1 LSVSDLAILA
11 SYAHPDDEQGV
22 TGALAWYAEQG
33 VRTGLICATRGE
45 LGEIAEA
52 DPPLATVETLG
63 QVREQEM
70 RRAAA
75 IAKIQR
81 LWFLDYRDSGMRG
94 TEGNNDARAFMNV
107 DENEA
112 LEKVVRIIREFKP
125 TVIVTFDPSGGYGHP
140 DHMRI
145 NQLTTQ
151 AFRVANESR
160 QFSEA
165 GPAWEAKRLFYSSI
179 PRSMIRQLAQFAEQ
193 AGLASN
199 FTGMDPEKLGL
210 PDEMITNRVD
220 VRKYMGLKRE
230 SLSQHRTQLNPNS
243 PFAKL
248 PEEITAQWRGTE
260 YFALVAGVPVDTADQ
275 AASSDLFSGLR

>member
-1 LSVSDLAILA
+1 VSDLAILA

-22 TGALAWYAEQG
+22 TGTLAWYAEQG

-52 DPPLATVETLG
+52 DPPLATPETLG

-70 RRAAA
+70 LRAAV
-75 IAKIQR
+75 IAKIQQ

-94 TEGNNDARAFMNV
+94 TEGNSDPRAFMNV
-107 DENEA
+107 DEGEA
-112 LEKVVRIIREFKP
+112 LRKMVRIIREFKP
-125 TVIVTFDPSGGYGHP
+125 TVMATFDPTGGYGHP

-145 NQLTTQ
+145 QDLTTK
-151 AFRVANESR
+151 AFHAANDA
-160 QFSEA
+160 QQYPEA
-165 GPAWEAKRLFYSSI
+165 GPAWEVKRLFYTSI
-179 PRSMIRQLAQFAEQ
+179 PRSRIKQLAQFARE

-210 PDEMITNRVD
+210 PDEMITNRID
-220 VRKYMGLKRE
+220 VREYKDLKRR
-230 SLSQHRTQLNPNS
+230 SLTQHRTQMNPNS

-248 PEEITAQWRGTE
+248 PEEITAQWRSTE
-260 YFALVAGVPVDTADQ
+260 YFALAAGVPVETANP
-275 AASSDLFSGLR
+275 AAAADLFAGLR